1 MSALTG
7 KNLTSAPMRRPRKR
21 IQPHR
26 VAMFVFLL
34 MAAAFFCVPLYVI
47 IVTAF
52 KTMDEI
58 RLGDIFALPTT
69 ATFEAWRYAWSQAC
83 SGTACTGL
91 AQGFWNSVWI
101 LVPSL
106 ILSIALSVVTGYAMA
121 LWKVRWASTLLFT
134 MFICAFVPFQ
144 ILMFPLIKITASV
157 GLFGTTLGIA
167 VVHAALA
174 MPILTLIFSN
184 YFRGLPP
191 ELMAAARIDSGRFW
205 RIFFQ
210 IVLPMSVNIMI
221 VVLILQIT
229 SIWND
234 FLVGVTFGSTDV
246 QPMTVV
252 LNNMNSTTTTG
263 ASYNVVMAGALL
275 TAAPPLLIYLAL
287 GRYFIQGVTAGA
299 LKG

>member
-1 MSALTG
+1 MSALTNN
-7 KNLTSAPMRRPRKR
+7 NLVGAPMRRRRKR

-26 VAMFVFLL
+26 VAMFIFLL

-47 IVTAF
+47 LVTAF

-91 AQGFWNSVWI
+91 VQGFWNSVWI
-101 LVPSL
+101 LIPSL

-121 LWKVRWASTLLFT
+121 LWNVRWANTLLFT

-191 ELMAAARIDSGRFW
+191 ELMAAARIDSGQFW

-210 IVLPMSVNIMI
+210 IVLPMSVNILI

-252 LNNMNSTTTTG
+252 LNNMNATTTTG

-275 TAAPPLLIYLAL
+275 TAAPPLLIYFAL

>member
-1 MSALTG
+1 MSVLT
-7 KNLTSAPMRRPRKR
+7 NITLVNAPMRRRRKR

-26 VAMFVFLL
+26 VAMFIFLL

-47 IVTAF
+47 LVTAF

-91 AQGFWNSVWI
+91 AQGFWNSIWI
-101 LVPSL
+101 LIPSL

-121 LWKVRWASTLLFT
+121 LWNVRWANTLLFT

-210 IVLPMSVNIMI
+210 IVLPMSVNILI

-252 LNNMNSTTTTG
+252 LNNMNATTTTG

-275 TAAPPLLIYLAL
+275 TAAPPLLIYFAL

>member
-1 MSALTG
+1 MTQILVDRDLA
-7 KNLTSAPMRRPRKR
+7 RRRKVLKP
-21 IQPHR
+21 QR
-26 VAMFVFLL
+26 VGIYVFML
-34 MAAAFFCVPLYVI
+34 MVAAFFCLPLYVI

-52 KTMDEI
+52 KSLDEI
-58 RLGDIFALPTT
+58 RLGNIFTLPSVIDWS
-69 ATFEAWRYAWSQAC
+69 AWHYAWAEAC
-83 SGTACTGL
+83 SGTNCTGL
-91 AQGFWNSVWI
+91 SQGFFNSIWI

-106 ILSIALSVVTGYAMA
+106 ILSVSLSVVTGYAMA
-121 LWKVRWASTLLFT
+121 IWNVKWANTLLFT
-134 MFICAFVPFQ
+134 MFVCAFVPFQ
-144 ILMFPLIKITASV
+144 VLMFPLIKMTASV

-174 MPILTLIFSN
+174 MPILTLIFTN
-184 YFRGLPP
+184 YFRGLPR
-191 ELMAAARIDSGRFW
+191 ELTAAAMIDNGRFW
-205 RIFFQ
+205 PIFGE
-210 IVLPMSVNIMI
+210 IILPMSGNILI

-234 FLVGVTFGSTDV
+234 FLVGVTFGSSDV

-275 TAAPPLLIYLAL
+275 TAAPPLFIYFVL
-287 GRYFIQGVTAGA
+287 GRYFIQGITAGA

>member
-1 MSALTG
+1 MNALT
-7 KNLTSAPMRRPRKR
+7 NPTLVVAPMHRRRKR

-26 VAMFVFLL
+26 VAMFIFLL

-47 IVTAF
+47 LVTAF

-91 AQGFWNSVWI
+91 VQGFWNSVWI
-101 LVPSL
+101 LIPSL

-121 LWKVRWASTLLFT
+121 LWDVRWANTLLFT

-205 RIFFQ
+205 RIFFH

-275 TAAPPLLIYLAL
+275 TAAPPLLIYFAL

>member
-1 MSALTG
+1 MSARTNITLVNAQT
-7 KNLTSAPMRRPRKR
+7 RRRRKR

-26 VAMFVFLL
+26 VAMFIFLL

-47 IVTAF
+47 LVTAF

-91 AQGFWNSVWI
+91 AQGFWNSIWI
-101 LVPSL
+101 LIPSL

-121 LWKVRWASTLLFT
+121 LWNVRWANTLLFT

-191 ELMAAARIDSGRFW
+191 ELMSAARIDSGRFW

-275 TAAPPLLIYLAL
+275 TAAAPLLIYFAL

>member
-1 MSALTG
+1 MSALT
-7 KNLTSAPMRRPRKR
+7 NITLVSAPTRRRRKR

-26 VAMFVFLL
+26 VAMFIFLL

-47 IVTAF
+47 LVTAF

-91 AQGFWNSVWI
+91 AQGFWNSIWI
-101 LVPSL
+101 LIPSL

-121 LWKVRWASTLLFT
+121 LWNVRWANTLLFT

-184 YFRGLPP
+184 YFRGLPH
-191 ELMAAARIDSGRFW
+191 ELMAAARIDSGQFW

-252 LNNMNSTTTTG
+252 LNNMNATTTTG

-275 TAAPPLLIYLAL
+275 TAAPPLLIYFAL

>member
-1 MSALTG
+1 MSARTNITLVNAQT
-7 KNLTSAPMRRPRKR
+7 RRRRKR

-26 VAMFVFLL
+26 VAMFIFLL

-47 IVTAF
+47 LVTAF

-91 AQGFWNSVWI
+91 AQGFWNSIWI
-101 LVPSL
+101 LIPSL

-121 LWKVRWASTLLFT
+121 LWNVRWANTLLFT

-191 ELMAAARIDSGRFW
+191 ELMSAARIDSGRFW

-275 TAAPPLLIYLAL
+275 TAAPPLLIYFAL

>member
-1 MSALTG
+1 MSVLT
-7 KNLTSAPMRRPRKR
+7 NITLVNAPTRRRRKR

-26 VAMFVFLL
+26 VAMFIFLL

-47 IVTAF
+47 LVTAF

-58 RLGDIFALPTT
+58 RLGDIFALPTS

-91 AQGFWNSVWI
+91 AQGFWNSIWI
-101 LVPSL
+101 LIPSL

-121 LWKVRWASTLLFT
+121 LWNVRWANTLLFT

-210 IVLPMSVNIMI
+210 IVLPMSVNILI

-275 TAAPPLLIYLAL
+275 TAAPPLLIYFAL

>member
-1 MSALTG
+1 MSALTQTT
-7 KNLTSAPMRRPRKR
+7 LVDVPPHRRRKR
-21 IQPHR
+21 IRPHR
-26 VAMFVFLL
+26 ITMFIFLL

-47 IVTAF
+47 LVTAF

-58 RLGDIFALPTT
+58 RLGEIFALPTT

-101 LVPSL
+101 LIPSL

-121 LWKVRWASTLLFT
+121 LWKVRWANTLLFT

-275 TAAPPLLIYLAL
+275 TAAPPLLIYFAL

>member
-1 MSALTG
+1 MSALTNN
-7 KNLTSAPMRRPRKR
+7 NLVGAPMRRRRKR

-26 VAMFVFLL
+26 VAMFIFLL

-47 IVTAF
+47 LVTAF

-91 AQGFWNSVWI
+91 VQGFWNSVWI
-101 LVPSL
+101 LIPSL

-121 LWKVRWASTLLFT
+121 LWNVRWANTLLFT

-210 IVLPMSVNIMI
+210 IVLPMSVNILI

-252 LNNMNSTTTTG
+252 LNNMNATTTTG

-275 TAAPPLLIYLAL
+275 TAAPPLLIYFAL